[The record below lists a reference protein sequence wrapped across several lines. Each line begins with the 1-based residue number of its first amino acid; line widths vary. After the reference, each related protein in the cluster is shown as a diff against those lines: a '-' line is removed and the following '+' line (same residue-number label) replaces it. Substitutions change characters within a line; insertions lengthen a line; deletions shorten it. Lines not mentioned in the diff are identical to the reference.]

1 MVEKSVQHRVVGK
14 INYTPVA
21 TIPTKKVQ
29 KNVKVAPP
37 KEGGCGDRGNPK
49 SEPHCLVFEQRCL
62 RHNQSKGSHPWLHGN
77 FMEHFHKYHMADF
90 PGPLQSP
97 VK

>member
-49 SEPHCLVFEQRCL
+49 TEPYCLVFISDAQDTIKVRVLTRGFTETSWNISINTTWRIS
-62 RHNQSKGSHPWLHGN
+62 RDPYNRP
-77 FMEHFHKYHMADF
+77 AD
-90 PGPLQSP
+90 
-97 VK
+97 